1 MNWFVPLIL
10 IGVLLIITLL
20 LILAD
25 KLLGAGGER
34 KIVLNKKREIPVD
47 SDDSVLTLL
56 SNQKIFIPSACGG
69 KATCGLCKVRVVEGG
84 GPVRGTEEPFLSEEE
99 KARGVR
105 LSCQVK
111 VREDMA
117 IEVPESMLGAVEY
130 KTRVVKV
137 EDLTYDTKMV
147 RLKLIEPTTMNF
159 KPGQYAQIKVPG
171 IETIRAYSIASNPRF
186 NQEIEFI
193 IRLVPKGQATT
204 FVHRAMREGD
214 PLIVTGPYGDFFLN
228 ESSTRDMICIA
239 GGSGKAPIR
248 AILQYMKDRG
258 MTRKVTYFF
267 GARTTRDL
275 YYTEEMRALEA
286 EFENFTYVPA
296 LSHAEPDENWEGAEG
311 LITDV
316 VDRMTDDL
324 SEAEA
329 YLCGSP
335 GMIDACIKVLE
346 KHDIR
351 SENVFYDKFTA

>member
-1 MNWFVPLIL
+1 MNWFVPIIL
-10 IGVLLIITLL
+10 IGVLLVITLL

-25 KLLGAGGER
+25 KLLGTGGER
-34 KIVLNKKREIPVD
+34 KIVLNQKREIPVD

-84 GPVRGTEEPFLSEEE
+84 GPLRGTEEPFLSEEE

-147 RLKLIEPTTMNF
+147 RLKLIEPKTMDF

-214 PLIVTGPYGDFFLN
+214 SLTITGPYGDFFLQ
-228 ESSTRDMICIA
+228 EDSDRDMVCIA

-286 EFENFTYVPA
+286 EFKNFTYVPA
-296 LSHAEPDENWEGAEG
+296 LSHAEPDEEWTGAQG
-311 LITDV
+311 LITEV
-316 VDRMTDDL
+316 VDKMTGDL